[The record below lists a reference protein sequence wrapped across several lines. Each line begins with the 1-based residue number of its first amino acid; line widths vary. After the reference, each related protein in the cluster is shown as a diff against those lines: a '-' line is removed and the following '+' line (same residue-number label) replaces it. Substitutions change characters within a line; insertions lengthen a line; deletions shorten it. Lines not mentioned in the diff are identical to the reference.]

1 VTRRIV
7 YVIAALSLAATGTY
21 LLVYLYRWEWNRA
34 LIAGIMFVAT
44 EIGVGLAMVVSKLRS
59 IDQRLERIELLG
71 VAPAPRAVAD
81 PGVLA
86 AIEDAAPPQAKPFA
100 WLDRDPTSMNVFVPL
115 LLGAGMVVSA
125 LAWVVERVARSTA
138 GAAMERGLA
147 MRLAPLSLPAGG
159 FMGGPTL
166 APPAVW
172 RRPRRTVVARVLG
185 LALAALLLFFGIDA
199 FADLTQD
206 RPDPLLAGTS
216 TALVIEVKHRETQVS
231 AQSTAEAFWV
241 SCRRVLPRRMEA
253 HEIAAVSSNRA
264 RLIVTPAIGEHALR
278 RFQGCIEDALI
289 DRIQAN
295 VVSVEQVAAADRSAT
310 STS

>member
-1 VTRRIV
+1 MTRRLT
-7 YVIAALSLAATGTY
+7 YLIATVSLAASGTY

-34 LIAGIMFVAT
+34 LIAGILFVAT
-44 EIGVGLAMVVSKLRS
+44 EIGIGLAVVVSRLRT
-59 IDQRLERIELLG
+59 IDQRLARIEQLG
-71 VAPAPRAVAD
+71 VAAAAAPPAAVD
-81 PGVLA
+81 PAVLA
-86 AIEDAAPPQAKPFA
+86 QIKDAAPEPARPFA

-147 MRLAPLSLPAGG
+147 LRLAPLSLPAGG
-159 FMGGPTL
+159 FLGGPTV
-166 APPAVW
+166 APAPVW
-172 RRPRRTVVARVLG
+172 RRSRRGVAARVAG
-185 LALAALLLFFGIDA
+185 ALLAVALLVAGIDA

-206 RPDPLLAGTS
+206 RPDAVVAGTS
-216 TALVIEVKHRETQVS
+216 TALVIEVTHRETQVS
-231 AQSTAEAFWV
+231 AQNTAEAFWV

-253 HEIAAVSSNRA
+253 HEIIGLTGQRA
-264 RLIVTPAIGEHALR
+264 RLVVTPAIGEHALR

-295 VVSVEQVAAADRSAT
+295 VVSVETLPTAPPAS
-310 STS
+310 

>member
-1 VTRRIV
+1 MTRRLV

-44 EIGVGLAMVVSKLRS
+44 EIGVGLAVVVSKLRS
-59 IDQRLERIELLG
+59 IDQRLERIERLG
-71 VAPAPRAVAD
+71 AVAPLPAPATAD
-81 PGVLA
+81 PAVLA
-86 AIEDAAPPQAKPFA
+86 AIEDAAPAPEKPFA

-115 LLGAGMVVSA
+115 LLGAGMIVSA

-159 FMGGPTL
+159 FLGGPSL
-166 APPAVW
+166 APPAAW
-172 RRPRRTVVARVLG
+172 RRPKRVVVARLLG
-185 LALAALLLFFGIDA
+185 VVVGIALLVAGIDA

-206 RPDPLLAGTS
+206 RPDPVVAGTS
-216 TALVIEVKHRETQVS
+216 TALVIEVTHRETEVS
-231 AQSTAEAFWV
+231 ALGTAEAFWV

-253 HEIAAVSSNRA
+253 HEIVAVGAQQA
-264 RLIVTPAIGEHALR
+264 RLVVTPAIGEHALR
-278 RFQGCIEDALI
+278 RFRGCIEDALI
-289 DRIQAN
+289 DRIQAK
-295 VVSVEQVAAADRSAT
+295 VLSVERIPAQAT
-310 STS
+310 SVAS